1 MCGDDIPQLQ
11 HGGVYM
17 YYVYSV
23 HMKTGKEILMG
34 VFDTSVY
41 AIQFIHKRYSVDSGV
56 GELGKYYYYM
66 REC

>member
-1 MCGDDIPQLQ
+1 
-11 HGGVYM
+11 M

-23 HMKTGKEILMG
+23 HMKTREETIIG
-34 VFDTSVY
+34 VFDTLIC
-41 AIQFIHKRYSVDSGV
+41 AIQFIHKKYSVDSGV

>member
-1 MCGDDIPQLQ
+1 
-11 HGGVYM
+11 M

-23 HMKTGKEILMG
+23 NMKTGKEILMG

-41 AIQFIHKRYSVDSGV
+41 AIQFIRKRYSVDSGV

>member
-1 MCGDDIPQLQ
+1 
-11 HGGVYM
+11 M

-23 HMKTGKEILMG
+23 NMKTGKEILMG
-34 VFDTSVY
+34 VFDAPVY

-56 GELGKYYYYM
+56 GELGRNYYYM

>member
-1 MCGDDIPQLQ
+1 
-11 HGGVYM
+11 M

-23 HMKTGKEILMG
+23 HMKTGKETLMG
-34 VFDTSVY
+34 VFDASVY
-41 AIQFIHKRYSVDSGV
+41 AIQFIHQRYSVDSGV